1 MQHVAAYER
10 LTAEAAVTR
19 DPVTARKALLTH
31 PLIGQDELAGSLLD
45 ALLAEEPLPLAEVAR

>member
-1 MQHVAAYER
+1 M
-10 LTAEAAVTR
+10 TR

-45 ALLAEEPLPLAEVAR
+45 TLLAEEPLPLARSAR